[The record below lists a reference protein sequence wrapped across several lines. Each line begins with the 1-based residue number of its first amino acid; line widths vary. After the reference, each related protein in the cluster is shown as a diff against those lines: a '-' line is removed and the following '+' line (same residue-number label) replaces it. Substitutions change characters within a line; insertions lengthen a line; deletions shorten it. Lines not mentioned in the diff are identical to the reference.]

1 MNVLITGPTNYEY
14 SKCIVDEFK
23 KMGHEVSFYPMED
36 FYTVGSSYLE
46 RKAYKLGWKSLKEQ
60 YDRKWEDGLYA
71 MCERYRP
78 EMLLFLNGMMLSEQL
93 LERLKDYRKIW
104 WLWDS
109 LHRMGEIAYGWIPY
123 FDRIAVFE
131 YEDVETVSTYGKD
144 AIYLPL
150 GYSEAYENVTA
161 RAKDI
166 DISFIGMPNAR
177 RLDLLAKLSET
188 AYSNQWKMYVGGRW
202 YDERWPWKRKRF
214 AKKYP
219 HLIQCIDN
227 QIIPMEKAADIYA
240 RSKICVNIN
249 TEEHKSINPRTF
261 EILAAGAMMIY
272 DADDLKCNMLEGSRD
287 YVSFSD
293 AGDLIE
299 NCRYYLAHEEE
310 RRCIAT
316 RGQEENKGNSLHNR
330 IECLMSI

>member
-1 MNVLITGPTNYEY
+1 M
-14 SKCIVDEFK
+14 
-23 KMGHEVSFYPMED
+23 
-36 FYTVGSSYLE
+36 
-46 RKAYKLGWKSLKEQ
+46 
-60 YDRKWEDGLYA
+60 
-71 MCERYRP
+71 
-78 EMLLFLNGMMLSEQL
+78 
-93 LERLKDYRKIW
+93 
-104 WLWDS
+104 
-109 LHRMGEIAYGWIPY
+109 
-123 FDRIAVFE
+123 FE

-249 TEEHKSINPRTF
+249 TEEHKKSDSEGHASRHAVEYVGQYLIYKARTSSGT
-261 EILAAGAMMIY
+261 ESESENG
-272 DADDLKCNMLEGSRD
+272 RD
-287 YVSFSD
+287 
-293 AGDLIE
+293 
-299 NCRYYLAHEEE
+299 EEE